1 MIGNTPAALR
11 ATPSRGRCE
20 WPGEAGS
27 TASLGGG
34 MSLRRVY
41 TPAALRATPSRGRC
55 EWSGQAGSTASL
67 GGGMSLRSV
76 YTSEALCAT
85 LLFPDFKP

>member
-11 ATPSRGRCE
+11 ATPSRGRCK
-20 WPGEAGS
+20 
-27 TASLGGG
+27 
-34 MSLRRVY
+34 
-41 TPAALRATPSRGRC
+41 
-55 EWSGQAGSTASL
+55 WSGQAGSTASL